1 MLRKGLTFFGNHFL
15 IFISL
20 SLLLLLL
27 FSRNAISISRP
38 PRRALLIITKKTSL
52 FVYKNKNKVEIA
64 DARQQADDLD
74 RHAALLLRSAEA
86 LEREIGTATR
96 DVARLKASFP
106 ALEGQAREAEAK
118 LESFR

>member
-1 MLRKGLTFFGNHFL
+1 M